1 MYTFTV
7 NSMLSSKIYAIRT
20 NILYIHVSPFI
31 YVMQK
36 ENIVSEL
43 TSKDTA
49 DYPLNITA
57 TTTTST
63 TNKQVFNMYT
73 CDIGNIYILTHI
85 LCTHH
90 THIIHIIYAYTYI
103 HHKH

>member
-1 MYTFTV
+1 
-7 NSMLSSKIYAIRT
+7 
-20 NILYIHVSPFI
+20 
-31 YVMQK
+31 MQK

-43 TSKDTA
+43 TSKDAA

-57 TTTTST
+57 TATTST

-73 CDIGNIYILTHI
+73 YDIGNIYILTHI

-90 THIIHIIYAYTYI
+90 THIIHIIYAYTSIYSSYTHIHIYTYI
-103 HHKH
+103 YIYL

>member
-1 MYTFTV
+1 MYTSTV

-43 TSKDTA
+43 TSKDAA

-57 TTTTST
+57 TATTST
-63 TNKQVFNMYT
+63 TNKQVYSTLNTHTISLT
-73 CDIGNIYILTHI
+73 CKYIL
-85 LCTHH
+85 
-90 THIIHIIYAYTYI
+90 IIHIYVYTLTD
-103 HHKH
+103 